1 MAITG
6 ENERITKASAAAP
19 LPVLLSGDNY
29 LVKCS
34 TFGEEK
40 DKGTFHGGG
49 GAAVM
54 MMMMIPSSFGV
65 CVHSHFALLSYST

>member
-1 MAITG
+1 
-6 ENERITKASAAAP
+6 
-19 LPVLLSGDNY
+19 LLSADNY

-34 TFGEEK
+34 TFGEEEEE

-54 MMMMIPSSFGV
+54 MMMMIPSSFGL